1 MRLLVIRHAIAEDRE
16 TFAATGRDD
25 ASRPLTD
32 EGKRK
37 MRRAA
42 RGLRHLLPGIEMVV
56 ASPLTRAQET
66 AEIVRNEYGLERIE
80 TAAELEPDRPL
91 AVVVEGLA
99 RHSGELIAV
108 VGHEPQLSRL
118 VTFLVAGVDRSWG
131 RAQER
136 RGMPH
141 RIRRP
146 TTRRHWGAALGG
158 APVDASGSCRVASAA
173 P

>member
-66 AEIVRNEYGLERIE
+66 AEIVRDEYGLERIE

-118 VTFLVAGVDRSWG
+118 VTFLVAGVDRSG
-131 RAQER
+131 VE
-136 RGMPH
+136 
-141 RIRRP
+141 
-146 TTRRHWGAALGG
+146 LKKGG
-158 APVDASGSCRVASAA
+158 ACLIEFDGQPRAA
-173 P
+173 TGVLLWAVRPSTLRDLAG